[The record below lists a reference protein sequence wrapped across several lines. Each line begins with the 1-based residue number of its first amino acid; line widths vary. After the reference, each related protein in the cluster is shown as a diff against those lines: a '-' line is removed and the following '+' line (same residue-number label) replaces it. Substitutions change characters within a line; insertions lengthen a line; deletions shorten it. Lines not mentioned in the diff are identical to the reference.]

1 MNIVI
6 NIEFIQKRKNVYY
19 NLLKEK
25 YELII
30 KNKTKSLEGEEL
42 NKAVKILSK
51 FISRIFLEED
61 NIIFLDEKIS
71 KLDDKIKSLIY
82 KELIETYNDKKY
94 EKMKQYIYDIFL
106 NKLDDIDNIIKFMDN
121 LKDEHKKEFLEKL
134 MKKCEFTK
142 EEFYSNSE
150 NKKIKLLY
158 YLNEKGKLEIG
169 YNYKIENTLDDIR
182 NDLKIEKSS
191 INKKKLE
198 QFLSLNNEEEEI

>member
-1 MNIVI
+1 MELI

-25 YELII
+25 YELTV
-30 KNKTKSLEGEEL
+30 KNQIKSLEGEEL
-42 NKAVKILSK
+42 NKTVKILSK
-51 FISRIFLEED
+51 FITRIFLEED

-158 YLNEKGKLEIG
+158 YLNEKGKLEIE

-191 INKKKLE
+191 INKKKIRTI
-198 QFLSLNNEEEEI
+198 FRFK

>member
-25 YELII
+25 YELTV
-30 KNKTKSLEGEEL
+30 KNQIKSLEGEEL
-42 NKAVKILSK
+42 NKTVKILSK
-51 FISRIFLEED
+51 FITRIFLEED

-106 NKLDDIDNIIKFMDN
+106 NKLNDIDNIIKFMDN
-121 LKDEHKKEFLEKL
+121 LKDERKKEFLEKL